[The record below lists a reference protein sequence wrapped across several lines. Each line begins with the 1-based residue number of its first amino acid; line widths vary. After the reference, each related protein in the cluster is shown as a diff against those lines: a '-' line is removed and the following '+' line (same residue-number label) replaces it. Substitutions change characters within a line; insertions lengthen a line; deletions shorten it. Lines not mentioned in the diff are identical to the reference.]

1 MAWNIGA
8 NDVANAMGTSVGS
21 KALTLRRAVIL
32 AAILEFSGAFF
43 VGSHV
48 SETIQGGIVDPQ
60 LFQADPMIF
69 VLGMMGALFATGLWL
84 QLASYFGLPVS
95 TTHAIVGAVLG
106 FGAII
111 GGLHAIYWM
120 EIVRIVI
127 SWLISPLLSGVIAY
141 FLFRLLQQ
149 RIFYSTDPLE
159 ATKRMAPFLVF
170 FCFTIFMLCI
180 LFDGLKNLHLNL
192 SFPLA
197 LFYSVTTGLFFAI
210 LSAVLVR
217 RIRSSGAEISGYQN
231 SQQVIG
237 LEKAMKHLQRVKL
250 SSKEVTNKKVSEIL
264 RDVKTLSKEVRDQ
277 TQFQESTS
285 PFTAVERIFVFLQI
299 ISASLVAF
307 AHGANDVANAIGPVG
322 AVVEVL
328 HTKVISS
335 HSQIPYWLLIMGGA
349 GIVLGLATWGWRV
362 IETIGRKITE
372 LTPTRGFC
380 AEFGAATTILFAS
393 KLGLPISTTH
403 SLVGAVLGVGLA
415 RGLQALNLKTLR
427 DIVLSWIVTIPIC
440 AVFSIIVFYILKA
453 IFI

>member
-170 FCFTIFMLCI
+170 FCF
-180 LFDGLKNLHLNL
+180 NHLHALY
-192 SFPLA
+192 SF
-197 LFYSVTTGLFFAI
+197 
-210 LSAVLVR
+210 
-217 RIRSSGAEISGYQN
+217 
-231 SQQVIG
+231 
-237 LEKAMKHLQRVKL
+237 
-250 SSKEVTNKKVSEIL
+250 
-264 RDVKTLSKEVRDQ
+264 
-277 TQFQESTS
+277 
-285 PFTAVERIFVFLQI
+285 
-299 ISASLVAF
+299 
-307 AHGANDVANAIGPVG
+307 
-322 AVVEVL
+322 
-328 HTKVISS
+328 
-335 HSQIPYWLLIMGGA
+335 
-349 GIVLGLATWGWRV
+349 
-362 IETIGRKITE
+362 
-372 LTPTRGFC
+372 
-380 AEFGAATTILFAS
+380 
-393 KLGLPISTTH
+393 
-403 SLVGAVLGVGLA
+403 
-415 RGLQALNLKTLR
+415 
-427 DIVLSWIVTIPIC
+427 
-440 AVFSIIVFYILKA
+440 
-453 IFI
+453 